1 MTDARRRLNGSIGL
15 LAGALLVAPLSGCA
29 SSARD
34 AEVAQGVAYESGVS
48 EYDDLFED
56 FAKAQSVSSEVSR
69 RLKSTQKN
77 LADELGLEKGADV
90 DEIIAMVDG
99 KASELRSRGVM
110 LYAEDAGRRTPL
122 STSGDASKA
131 DQKFAASVEE
141 ALSGLA
147 ELSAEIERAKHS
159 TKKFSSRQKA
169 LQGGLGAAF
178 RTSGAVARHKA
189 KRNLE
194 AVALLT
200 AELKVSLSEGLDK
213 LERFAEGLQVA
224 IQAESSMQAEPA
236 AVAEQP
242 YEVEQPAEEP
252 PAQTGGNG
260 NSGGRWV
267 APADV
272 TLDSD

>member
-1 MTDARRRLNGSIGL
+1 M
-15 LAGALLVAPLSGCA
+15 
-29 SSARD
+29 
-34 AEVAQGVAYESGVS
+34 
-48 EYDDLFED
+48 
-56 FAKAQSVSSEVSR
+56 
-69 RLKSTQKN
+69 
-77 LADELGLEKGADV
+77 
-90 DEIIAMVDG
+90 
-99 KASELRSRGVM
+99 
-110 LYAEDAGRRTPL
+110 
-122 STSGDASKA
+122 
-131 DQKFAASVEE
+131 
-141 ALSGLA
+141 
-147 ELSAEIERAKHS
+147 
-159 TKKFSSRQKA
+159 
-169 LQGGLGAAF
+169 
-178 RTSGAVARHKA
+178 
-189 KRNLE
+189 
-194 AVALLT
+194 LT